1 MGKRNSSHRDR
12 GPRRGAPA
20 FSLVEMLVVIGI
32 VGILVS
38 LAVVTGTKV
47 IAGGKARATA
57 DVIRVL
63 DESRSAWQIN
73 WDKPLPEYLEVE
85 RGNGRFVYRPMID
98 ARRANTPFDSA
109 VNPSLTYYTAL
120 MLQDPMISPIFE
132 QLDSTFV
139 KPSAAPLPDDDDGDI
154 ESWAIRA
161 LDITDAWGR
170 PIRYVHPAFHGGHG
184 EYWDD
189 RAERMESR
197 DLLAIALPT
206 GKGIP
211 IRVEY
216 RRSYRPFEPDDAARK
231 PSWVGDADEGM
242 CTGNTPYFYSPGD
255 DGDPGTRQDNVYT
268 IQPRFPVET
277 KGFD

>member
-1 MGKRNSSHRDR
+1 
-12 GPRRGAPA
+12 
-20 FSLVEMLVVIGI
+20 MLVVIGI
-32 VGILVS
+32 IGILVS

-73 WDKPLPEYLEVE
+73 WDKPLPEFLEVP
-85 RGNGRFVYRPMID
+85 NGRNRFVYLPMID
-98 ARRANTPFDSA
+98 ARFGENPLPDSK
-109 VNPSLTYYTAL
+109 VIPSLSYYTAL

-139 KPSAAPLPDDDDGDI
+139 KPSAAPLPDEDDGEFEDY
-154 ESWAIRA
+154 AIRA
-161 LDITDAWGR
+161 LEITDAWGR
-170 PIRYVHPAFHGGHG
+170 PLRYVHPAFHGGHG
-184 EYWDD
+184 AYWD
-189 RAERMESR
+189 AKEERLESR
-197 DLLAIALPT
+197 DTLEISLPT
-206 GKGIP
+206 SKGFP
-211 IRVEY
+211 LLVRY
-216 RRSYRPFEPDDAARK
+216 RRSYRWFDPASSK

-255 DGDPGTRQDNVYT
+255 DGDPGTRVDNVYS
-268 IQPRFPVET
+268 IVPRFPVET